1 MSEPNTNARGA
12 TPAALGYRW
21 PAEWERH
28 RATWLSWPHNPE
40 TWPTALEAVH
50 ATFGAM
56 VAALQ
61 PHEAVEIG
69 AGTDALEARARRA
82 IREAGGDPDRNVRFH
97 RWPTT
102 DAWCRDH
109 GPIFVV
115 RSNAA
120 RAPAS
125 GRGASARSEPQ
136 ASEVAMVDFGFD
148 NWGRKYPGW
157 ELDDAV
163 PRHVEKAL
171 GLPRFA
177 ADVVLEGGGIEGDG
191 RGTVITTES
200 CLLNPNRGPG
210 RTRDRMERV
219 LADFLAA
226 QRVVWLHDG
235 IEGDDT
241 DGHID
246 DLVRFVAPGVVV
258 AVSCDDASDPNA
270 AVLAENRRRL
280 AAARDAGG
288 RALTVID
295 LPMPPRIEMNG
306 LRSPASHA
314 NFYVANGVVLLP
326 VFGSASDARAAAIL
340 REHFPGRDVVPI
352 RCNEL
357 VSGLGA
363 IHCVT
368 QQEPA

>member
-1 MSEPNTNARGA
+1 VSESKRAAAGS
-12 TPAALGYRW
+12 PAAQGWRW
-21 PAEWERH
+21 PAEWEPH

-40 TWPTALEAVH
+40 TWPTALDAVH

-61 PHEAVEIG
+61 PHEVVEIG
-69 AGTDALEARARRA
+69 AGTEALEARARRA
-82 IREAGGDPDRNVRFH
+82 IGEAGGDPDRNVRFH

-115 RSNAA
+115 R
-120 RAPAS
+120 PD
-125 GRGASARSEPQ
+125 GAKALC
-136 ASEVAMVDFGFD
+136 DFRFD
-148 NWGRKYPGW
+148 NWGHKYPGW

-163 PRHVEKAL
+163 PRHVERVL

-210 RTRDRMERV
+210 RTRDRMEQW
-219 LADFLAA
+219 LADMLGA
-226 QRVVWLHDG
+226 RHVVWLHDG

-258 AVSCDDASDPNA
+258 AVACDDASDPNH

-280 AAARDAGG
+280 DGARDADG

-295 LPMPPRIEMNG
+295 LPMPPRLEMDG

-326 VFGSASDARAAAIL
+326 VFGSASDARAKAIL
-340 REHFPGRDVVPI
+340 REHFAGREIVGI
-352 RCNEL
+352 RCDAL
-357 VSGLGA
+357 VSGFGA

-368 QQEPA
+368 QQEPRGA

>member
-1 MSEPNTNARGA
+1 MP
-12 TPAALGYRW
+12 TPAAQGYRW
-21 PAEWERH
+21 PAEWEPH

-40 TWPTALEAVH
+40 TWPTALAAVH

-69 AGTDALEARARRA
+69 LSDEALEAIARESIRA
-82 IREAGGDPDRNVRFH
+82 AGGDPDRNVRFH
-97 RWPTT
+97 RYPTT

-115 RSNAA
+115 TDDGR
-120 RAPAS
+120 RALC
-125 GRGASARSEPQ
+125 
-136 ASEVAMVDFGFD
+136 DFRFD

-163 PRHVEKAL
+163 PRHVEKIL

-191 RGTVITTES
+191 QGTVITTES

-210 RTRDRMERV
+210 RTRERMERL
-219 LADFLAA
+219 LAGFLGT
-226 QRVVWLHDG
+226 RHVVWLHDG

-258 AVSCDDASDPNA
+258 AAACDDPRDANS

-280 AAARDAGG
+280 ATARDARG
-288 RALTVID
+288 RALEVID
-295 LPMPPRIEMNG
+295 LPMPPRIELEG
-306 LRSPASHA
+306 HRSPASHA
-314 NFYVANGVVLLP
+314 NFYVANGVVLVP
-326 VFGSASDARAAAIL
+326 TFGGASDARALAIL
-340 REHFPGRDVVPI
+340 REHFASREVIGIP
-352 RCNEL
+352 CAEL
-357 VSGLGA
+357 VSGFGA

>member
-1 MSEPNTNARGA
+1 MDPNAA
-12 TPAALGYRW
+12 TPAAQGYRW

-28 RATWLSWPHNPE
+28 RATWLSWPHNRE
-40 TWPTALEAVH
+40 TWPTALDRVH

-61 PHEAVEIG
+61 PGEVVEIG
-69 AGTDALEARARRA
+69 VADRAMEDAARRA
-82 IREAGGDPDRNVRFH
+82 IRAAGGDPDHNVRFH
-97 RWPTT
+97 HYATT

-109 GPIFVV
+109 GPIFVT
-115 RSNAA
+115 
-120 RAPAS
+120 RAD
-125 GRGASARSEPQ
+125 GA
-136 ASEVAMVDFGFD
+136 VALCDFHFD

-163 PRHVEKAL
+163 PRHVAQIL
-171 GLPRFA
+171 GLPRFP

-191 RGTVITTES
+191 LGTVITTEA

-210 RTRDRMERV
+210 RTRERMERV
-219 LADFLAA
+219 LRDHLAA
-226 QRVVWLHDG
+226 RQVVWLRDG

-246 DLVRFVAPGVVV
+246 DLVRFVAPGVVL
-258 AVSCDDASDPNA
+258 AVDCDDPADRNFS
-270 AVLAENRRRL
+270 VLAENRRRL
-280 AAARDAGG
+280 AAARDAAG
-288 RALTVID
+288 RALAVVD
-295 LPMPPRIEMNG
+295 LPMPPRIEMDG
-306 LRSPASHA
+306 QRSPASHA

-326 VFGSASDARAAAIL
+326 VFGGASDARAAAIL
-340 REHFPGRDVVPI
+340 REHFADREIVAI

-357 VSGLGA
+357 VSGFGA

-368 QQEPA
+368 QQEPEPARAPRNPE

>member
-1 MSEPNTNARGA
+1 MERPASS
-12 TPAALGYRW
+12 TPAAEGFRW
-21 PAEWERH
+21 PAEWEPH

-40 TWPTALEAVH
+40 TWPTAIAAVH

-69 AGTDALEARARRA
+69 AGDEALEETARKSIRA
-82 IREAGGDPDRNVRFH
+82 AGGDPDRNVRFH
-97 RWPTT
+97 RYPTT

-115 RSNAA
+115 RPDGA
-120 RAPAS
+120 RAIC
-125 GRGASARSEPQ
+125 
-136 ASEVAMVDFGFD
+136 DFRFD

-163 PRHVEKAL
+163 PRHVEKIL

-191 RGTVITTES
+191 LGTVITTES

-210 RTRDRMERV
+210 RTRERMERL
-219 LADFLAA
+219 LADFLGA
-226 QRVVWLHDG
+226 RHVVWLHDG

-258 AVSCDDASDPNA
+258 AVACADPTDANH
-270 AVLAENRRRL
+270 AVLTENRRRL
-280 AAARDAGG
+280 GAARDARG
-288 RALTVID
+288 RALTVVD
-295 LPMPPRIEMNG
+295 LPMPPRIERDG
-306 LRSPASHA
+306 HRSPASHA
-314 NFYVANGVVLLP
+314 NFYVANGVVLVP
-326 VFGSASDARAAAIL
+326 TFGAAPDARAIAIL
-340 REHFPGRDVVPI
+340 REHFADRDVIGIP
-352 RCNEL
+352 CAEL
-357 VSGLGA
+357 VSGFGA

>member
-1 MSEPNTNARGA
+1 VSETSSSSAAA
-12 TPAALGYRW
+12 TPAAQGYRW

-40 TWPTALEAVH
+40 TWPTCLPAVQ
-50 ATFGAM
+50 ATFGRM

-61 PHEAVEIG
+61 PLETVEIG
-69 AGTDALEARARRA
+69 VADAAMEEVARTA
-82 IREAGGDPDRNVRFH
+82 IRVAGGDPDRNVRFH
-97 RWPTT
+97 RYRTT

-115 RSNAA
+115 KPDGSHALC
-120 RAPAS
+120 
-125 GRGASARSEPQ
+125 
-136 ASEVAMVDFGFD
+136 DFGFD
-148 NWGRKYPGW
+148 NWGKKYPGW

-163 PRHVEKAL
+163 PRHVAQIL
-171 GLPRFA
+171 GLPRFPS
-177 ADVVLEGGGIEGDG
+177 DLVLEGGGIEGDG
-191 RGTVITTES
+191 AGTVLTTES

-210 RTRDRMERV
+210 RTRERMERL
-219 LADFLAA
+219 LADFLGA
-226 QRVVWLHDG
+226 RHVVWLHDG

-258 AVSCDDASDPNA
+258 SVACDDRADANF

-280 AAARDAGG
+280 AAARDARG
-288 RALTVID
+288 RALTVVD
-295 LPMPPRIEMNG
+295 LPMPPRIEMEG
-306 LRSPASHA
+306 HRSPASHA

-326 VFGSASDARAAAIL
+326 VFGGASDARAAAIL
-340 REHFPGRDVVPI
+340 REHFPDREIVAI

-357 VSGLGA
+357 VSGFGA

-368 QQEPA
+368 QQEPAL

>member
-1 MSEPNTNARGA
+1 VTSSS
-12 TPAALGYRW
+12 PAATTPSAAGFRW

-40 TWPTALEAVH
+40 TWPTCLPAVR

-69 AGTDALEARARRA
+69 VADAAMEEIARAA
-82 IREAGGDPDRNVRFH
+82 IRAAGGDPDRSVRFH
-97 RWPTT
+97 HYPTT

-115 RSNAA
+115 APDGS
-120 RAPAS
+120 RALC
-125 GRGASARSEPQ
+125 
-136 ASEVAMVDFGFD
+136 DFGFD
-148 NWGRKYPGW
+148 NWGKKYPGW

-163 PRHVEKAL
+163 PRHVEKIL

-191 RGTVITTES
+191 EGTVITTES

-210 RTRDRMERV
+210 RTRERMERV
-219 LADFLAA
+219 LADFLGAR
-226 QRVVWLHDG
+226 QVIWLHDG

-258 AVSCDDASDPNA
+258 AVACDDPGDANF

-280 AAARDAGG
+280 DAARDARG
-288 RALTVID
+288 RALSVIE
-295 LPMPPRIEMNG
+295 LPMPPRIELDG

-326 VFGSASDARAAAIL
+326 IFGFDSDARAIAIL
-340 REHFPGRDVVPI
+340 REHFASREIVPI

-357 VSGLGA
+357 VSGFGA

>member
-1 MSEPNTNARGA
+1 MS
-12 TPAALGYRW
+12 TPARSGYRW
-21 PAEWERH
+21 PAEWEPH

-40 TWPTALEAVH
+40 TWPTALDAVR

-61 PHEAVEIG
+61 PNEAVEIG
-69 AGTDALEARARRA
+69 VADDAMEEVARRA
-82 IREAGGDPDRNVRFH
+82 IRGAGGDPDRNVRFH
-97 RWPTT
+97 RYQTT

-115 RSNAA
+115 KDDGS
-120 RAPAS
+120 RALC
-125 GRGASARSEPQ
+125 
-136 ASEVAMVDFGFD
+136 DFGFD
-148 NWGRKYPGW
+148 NWGKKYPGW

-163 PRHVEKAL
+163 PRHVERIL

-191 RGTVITTES
+191 EGTVITTES

-210 RTRDRMERV
+210 RTRERMEGV
-219 LADFLAA
+219 LADFLGAR
-226 QRVVWLHDG
+226 QVVWLHDG

-246 DLVRFVAPGVVV
+246 DLVRFTEPGVVLAV
-258 AVSCDDASDPNA
+258 ACDDPADANFPI
-270 AVLAENRRRL
+270 LAENRRRL
-280 AAARDAGG
+280 DAARDARG
-288 RALTVID
+288 RALTVVD
-295 LPMPPRIEMNG
+295 LPMPPRLELDG
-306 LRSPASHA
+306 HRSPASHA
-314 NFYVANGVVLLP
+314 NFYVGNGVVLLP
-326 VFGSASDARAAAIL
+326 IFGGPSDAHATAIL
-340 REHFPGRDVVPI
+340 REHFPGREVIGI

-357 VSGLGA
+357 VSGFGA

>member
-1 MSEPNTNARGA
+1 LPRPEEAPVSDAKK
-12 TPAALGYRW
+12 PAAQGYRW
-21 PAEWERH
+21 PAEWEPH
-28 RATWLSWPHNPE
+28 RATWLSWPHNEE
-40 TWPTALEAVH
+40 TWPTALETVH

-82 IREAGGDPDRNVRFH
+82 IHEAGGDPDRDVRFH

-109 GPIFVV
+109 GPIFVMK
-115 RSNAA
+115 AGGA
-120 RAPAS
+120 RALC
-125 GRGASARSEPQ
+125 
-136 ASEVAMVDFGFD
+136 DFQFD
-148 NWGRKYPGW
+148 NWGKKYPGW

-163 PRHVEKAL
+163 PRHVERVL

-210 RTRDRMERV
+210 RTRERMEQV
-219 LADFLAA
+219 LADYLGARHVLWLA
-226 QRVVWLHDG
+226 DG

-246 DLVRFVAPGVVV
+246 DLVRFVARGVVV
-258 AVSCDDASDPNA
+258 AVACDDPHDANHA
-270 AVLAENRRRL
+270 ILAENRRRL
-280 AAARDAGG
+280 DAACDADG
-288 RALTVID
+288 RRLTVID
-295 LPMPPRIEMNG
+295 LPMPPRLEVEG
-306 LRSPASHA
+306 HRSPASHA

-326 VFGSASDARAAAIL
+326 IFGGASDERAKSIL
-340 REHFPGRDVVPI
+340 REHFADREIIGI
-352 RCNEL
+352 RCDAL
-357 VSGLGA
+357 VSGFGA

-368 QQEPA
+368 QQEPKAL

>member
-1 MSEPNTNARGA
+1 MTDSLPSERGA
-12 TPAALGYRW
+12 TPAALGYHW

-40 TWPTALEAVH
+40 TWPTVLEAVE
-50 ATFGAM
+50 AAFGRF
-56 VAALQ
+56 VAVLA

-69 AGTDALEARARRA
+69 VGDDAREERARRA
-82 IREAGGDPDRNVRFH
+82 IRAAGHDPDRNVRFH
-97 RWPTT
+97 RYPTT

-115 RSNAA
+115 RDAE
-120 RAPAS
+120 
-125 GRGASARSEPQ
+125 GRR
-136 ASEVAMVDFGFD
+136 EVALVDFRFD

-163 PRHVEKAL
+163 PRHVEKIL

-177 ADVVLEGGGIEGDG
+177 SSVVLEGGGIEGDG
-191 RGTVITTES
+191 LGTVITTES

-210 RTRDRMERV
+210 RTREAMERV
-219 LADFLAA
+219 LADFLGAKH
-226 QRVVWLHDG
+226 VVWLHDG

-241 DGHID
+241 DGHVD

-258 AVSCDDASDPNA
+258 AVACDDPSDPNHA
-270 AVLAENRRRL
+270 PLAENRRRL
-280 AAARDAGG
+280 AQARDARG
-288 RALTVID
+288 RPLEIVD
-295 LPMPPRIEMNG
+295 LPMPPRIEQDG

-314 NFYVANGVVLLP
+314 NFYLGNGVALLP
-326 VFGSASDARAAAIL
+326 VFGGASDARATAIL
-340 REHFPGRDVVPI
+340 RELLPRHEVVPI
-352 RCNEL
+352 RCNEV
-357 VSGLGA
+357 VSGFGA

-368 QQEPA
+368 QQEPAPSP